1 MLVTTPMNTPSHQ
14 SPALRWTCRL
24 DLNKWIAA
32 FRYYF
37 PRKAHLAERVCARLS
52 RVEHIDNLRGMLPAL
67 AARDTSTERDDK
79 YFANRRLL
87 MFAEDRLTL
96 IQEFRILPDAAD
108 LFLTACPV
116 GCSDCYIEGVMDS
129 YYDQSLCYYA
139 DNQVP
144 SRSIK
149 ALIDH
154 QYTLAKG
161 QTLQGALLTG
171 RIGEYIPPRMIQSLF
186 DFLRW
191 DFRPDFEGQ
200 DQVHAGAYVIRIG
213 WLDDN
218 ELGSVE
224 CFAMPITAYPVWSR
238 DEVFWSTLM
247 QLLNT
252 RDLNMRPVL
261 VLNNRPQQLVK
272 GSRVFTSYG
281 YIVMRSKVVPLYATG
296 SGLSLADTVV
306 EATTFNAKTSDS
318 LLDLEHAALRNF
330 WSGLK
335 LTSKH
340 EVPDHPSFRAMPDN
354 WMLPA

>member
-1 MLVTTPMNTPSHQ
+1 MLVITSMNTPSNQ
-14 SPALRWTCRL
+14 SPALRWTCRRDL
-24 DLNKWIAA
+24 DKWIAA

-52 RVEHIDNLRGMLPAL
+52 RVENIDKLRDMLPAL
-67 AARDTSTERDDK
+67 AVRDPSTERDDK

-116 GCSDCYIEGVMDS
+116 GCSDCYIEGVRDS

-144 SRSIK
+144 STSIK

-154 QYTLAKG
+154 QYKLAKG
-161 QTLQGALLTG
+161 QTLEGALPTG
-171 RIGEYIPPRMIQSLF
+171 RIGEYLPPRMIRSLF

-191 DFRPDFEGQ
+191 DFRPDFEGR
-200 DQVHAGAYVIRIG
+200 DQIDAGVYVTRIG
-213 WLDDN
+213 WVDDN

-224 CFAMPITAYPVWSR
+224 CFAMPITACPVWSR
-238 DEVFWSTLM
+238 DEVFWLTLK
-247 QLLNT
+247 QLLTT
-252 RDLNMRPVL
+252 RDLNILPAL
-261 VLNNRPQQLVK
+261 ILNNRPQQLVK

-281 YIVMRSKVVPLYATG
+281 YILMRSKVVPLYVTG

-306 EATTFNAKTSDS
+306 EGITFNAETSDS
-318 LLDLEHAALRNF
+318 LLDLEHAALSTF
-330 WSGLK
+330 WGELK

-340 EVPDHPSFRAMPDN
+340 EVPDQPSFRAMPDN